1 MRQDLDGGLVSD
13 EKELFVDSERVLSV
27 RGGVHSVPAEGEGR
41 TASVRD
47 CGAREDQL

>member
-1 MRQDLDGGLVSD
+1 MND
-13 EKELFVDSERVLSV
+13 EKELFVDSERILSV

-47 CGAREDQL
+47 RGARQDQL